1 MAERSIHEM
10 EKEATGVAH
19 REIAA
24 PLAAA
29 INVLNLATKLQAND
43 SPVKTLS
50 KAVIVRLLLL
60 QRIQNDL
67 RCCIILV
74 EHGYSL
80 QAASLAAG
88 IFEGWVTLANLEN
101 EDDAVKW
108 LLHSNENES
117 FGRIR
122 SLTKQALAKSVGDA
136 RNADTWY
143 SQYQQLCMAKHLNP
157 IVERSRGYTS
167 KDKTI
172 QFRPGPDTSELAIK
186 FGWLSL
192 ERATRFALLALTII
206 AHSQETSEEL
216 YRELTE
222 QHIAL
227 KELEDESIRRWPD
240 NYIVD
245 A

>member
-43 SPVKTLS
+43 SPVKRLS

-88 IFEGWVTLANLEN
+88 IFDECFERLPA
-101 EDDAVKW
+101 
-108 LLHSNENES
+108 H
-117 FGRIR
+117 
-122 SLTKQALAKSVGDA
+122 
-136 RNADTWY
+136 
-143 SQYQQLCMAKHLNP
+143 QLNDL
-157 IVERSRGYTS
+157 
-167 KDKTI
+167 
-172 QFRPGPDTSELAIK
+172 FL
-186 FGWLSL
+186 
-192 ERATRFALLALTII
+192 
-206 AHSQETSEEL
+206 
-216 YRELTE
+216 RELVHPA
-222 QHIAL
+222 Q
-227 KELEDESIRRWPD
+227 RP
-240 NYIVD
+240 
-245 A
+245 